1 MIKLKGDQI
10 NYFWVREVTDKYL
23 FAGGNSPRIDK
34 WNYLTGELELSF
46 EIPDAKSTFQGA
58 YCEDKE
64 ILAIASSLSNSL
76 LVDVSTNKIID
87 KGLTHSRGV
96 FKNYFIK
103 KDLLTT
109 GDTKSVIKF
118 YDIKEQKRERKQ
130 IKITSH
136 LSKIFG
142 NRKLWGTITG
152 NDLQLYDEADCLVVN
167 INHAPQFSIRDSCI
181 NEKGTKLWFI
191 YSGKLI
197 ELKLDTISSSNTLHL
212 DLWKNRREGDTKS
225 FKALELIGKIVED
238 ELIFHYVNYDNK
250 NDTIYIGGRDKIFIY
265 DAETLEV
272 LNIIEIPKHLEDN
285 GGSRMSALN
294 VEIGNKKVFVL
305 DSYSFRKSE
314 ILVYDKIE
322 K

>member
-1 MIKLKGDQI
+1 MRKLKGDQI
-10 NYFWVREVTDKYL
+10 NYFWVSEVTDKYL

-34 WNYLTGELELSF
+34 WNYLTGELKLTF

-58 YCEDKE
+58 YCEEKE

-76 LVDVSTNKIID
+76 LIDISTNEIID
-87 KGLTHSRGV
+87 KGLTHSRGT
-96 FKNYFIK
+96 FKNQFIK
-103 KDLLTT
+103 KDLLAT

-118 YDIKEQKRERKQ
+118 YDIEEQKRKRNQ

-142 NRKLWGTITG
+142 NRKLWGTVTG
-152 NDLQLYDEADCLVVN
+152 NDLQLYDEADNLIVN

-191 YSGKLI
+191 YCGKLI
-197 ELKLDTISSSNTLHL
+197 ELKLGTISSSNPFHF
-212 DLWKNRREGDTKS
+212 DLWKNRREGNKKS
-225 FKALELIGKIVED
+225 FKDLELIGKIVED

-250 NDTIYIGGRDKIFIY
+250 SDTLYIGGRNKIFIY
-265 DAETLEV
+265 DAETLDK
-272 LNIIEIPKHLEDN
+272 LKILEIPKHLEDN
-285 GGSRMSALN
+285 GGLRMSALN
-294 VEIGNKKVFVL
+294 IEIGNEKVFIL